1 MKNFSVKVLC
11 EIAIFAAIGFVLDI
25 LQGGIWKGAFAN
37 GGSIGLAMVPVFI
50 ISYRRGLVPGILC
63 GLLLSL
69 VQMLGGTDVMN
80 ASTGWKATFG
90 PFIQIMLDY
99 ILAYTVCGVAGAF
112 AGMYKNGSNKKKLIA
127 IICGCVIA
135 GSIKYALHVI
145 SGGLFWLGDG
155 SGSFWGIKN
164 DGWLYSFIYNGA
176 YMIPNIIICTIIMV
190 LIAKFYPMFI
200 DVEINSHRDMG
211 YDGEDMKTYADNASI
226 ETDLE
231 EDKE

>member
-69 VQMLGGTDVMN
+69 VQMLGGIYVINGSSMD
-80 ASTGWKATFG
+80 GWKQTFG
-90 PFIQIMLDY
+90 PFLQIMLDY
-99 ILAYTVCGVAGAF
+99 VLAYTVVGLAGAF
-112 AGMYKNGSNKKKLIA
+112 AKPYWNADKFGKKALFIIIGCLIGGML
-127 IICGCVIA
+127 
-135 GSIKYALHVI
+135 KYLCHSLSGVFFWPGEMWGI
-145 SGGLFWLGDG
+145 SGAAY
-155 SGSFWGIKN
+155 S
-164 DGWLYSFIYNGA
+164 WLYNGL
-176 YMIPNIIICTIIMV
+176 YMIPNIIVCTVVMV

-200 DVEINSHRDMG
+200 DININSHREMG
-211 YDGEDMKTYADNASI
+211 YELKDEKTSDEDIKEDI
-226 ETDLE
+226 E
-231 EDKE
+231 